1 MTQAERRDRAAA
13 PLAAEHGTVSTLLR
27 LALGLAGL
35 AVITIP
41 YFLACVVLL
50 PWRILRVRLGN
61 LAGSLVGRWVCFVVG
76 LSYEVSGPPVEQV
89 APALFV
95 QNHTGSLDL
104 FLAMQICP
112 WPCSGTLKREI
123 LRIPFIGLAYSL
135 SGHLLIDRGDRERSI
150 RSMDAIAELVR
161 AHGISVWILPEGTRS
176 SDGRL
181 QPFKKGFGHIAL
193 ATGLPIVPVVVH
205 DGHRFWTRG
214 LKVRP
219 GRVRVEILQPIPT
232 ADWTVDSLPERIASL
247 EGVFAEALAEHQRP
261 ISS

>member
-1 MTQAERRDRAAA
+1 MTRAGRRERAAA
-13 PLAAEHGTVSTLLR
+13 PLAAPHGPVSTALR
-27 LALGLAGL
+27 LVLGIAGL

-41 YFLACVVLL
+41 YFLTCVVLL

-61 LAGSLVGRWVCFVVG
+61 LAGSLVGRWVCLVVG
-76 LSYEVSGPPVEQV
+76 LSYELSGPPVKDL

-95 QNHTGSLDL
+95 QNHSGSLDL

-135 SGHLLIDRGDRERSI
+135 SGHLLIDRSDRERSI

-161 AHGISVWILPEGTRS
+161 LHAISVWILPEGTRTR
-176 SDGRL
+176 DGRL
-181 QPFKKGFGHIAL
+181 QPFKKGFGHIAM

-205 DGHRFWTRG
+205 DGHRFWSRG
-214 LKVRP
+214 LRVRP
-219 GRVRVEILQPIPT
+219 GCVRVEVLPPIPT
-232 ADWTVDSLPERIASL
+232 ADWTPESLPQHIAEL
-247 EGVFAEALAEHQRP
+247 EGAFAEALAEHQKP

>member
-1 MTQAERRDRAAA
+1 M
-13 PLAAEHGTVSTLLR
+13 
-27 LALGLAGL
+27 AGL

-50 PWRILRVRLGN
+50 PWRIVRVRLGN

-76 LSYEVSGPPVEQV
+76 LSYEVSGPPVEHV

-150 RSMDAIAELVR
+150 RSMDAISKLVL

-181 QPFKKGFGHIAL
+181 QTFKKGFGHIAL

-205 DGHRFWTRG
+205 DGHRFWGRG
-214 LKVRP
+214 LKIRP
-219 GRVRVEILQPIPT
+219 GRVRVEILPPIPT
-232 ADWTVDSLPERIASL
+232 ADWTPDTLAEHIATL
-247 EGVFAEALAEHQRP
+247 EGVFAGVLAEHQRP
-261 ISS
+261 IQQAV